1 MMARAIDWLACAAAG
16 ATIGALLSILAGALP
31 LMVQP

>member
-1 MMARAIDWLACAAAG
+1 MKRAVDWLCHAAAG
-16 ATIGALLSILAGALP
+16 AAIGALLSILAGALP

>member
-1 MMARAIDWLACAAAG
+1 MNRAVEWLCRAVAGCA
-16 ATIGALLSILAGALP
+16 IGALLSILAGALP